1 MIRDPAAMSA
11 GRLDIAVRAV
21 LFLGLWLVL
30 TGYSPLDLA
39 IGLPAAAIAAGV
51 SLKLLPPGINDASPR
66 GMLKQ
71 IVRLP
76 AQSIGAGIE
85 VARQVF
91 AAQPRLRPGIVACH
105 TDMPEGL
112 AREAFLMLASL
123 QPGTL
128 PVAEAGDGTVRVQT
142 IDTDTDVNDAFCR
155 EEARF
160 ASEVCQARPHSGTR
174 A

>member
-1 MIRDPAAMSA
+1 MTRDPAAMPV
-11 GRLDIAVRAV
+11 GRSDIAVRAA

-30 TGYSPLDLA
+30 TGYSPLDLV
-39 IGLPAAAIAAGV
+39 IGLPAAAIATGV
-51 SLKLLPPGINDASPR
+51 SHKLLPPGINDASPR
-66 GMLKQ
+66 GILKQ
-71 IVRLP
+71 IARLP

-105 TDMPEGL
+105 TDMPEGI

-128 PVAEAGDGTVRVQT
+128 PVAEGHDGTVRVQT
-142 IDTDTDVNDAFCR
+142 IDLGTDVNASFGR

-160 ASEVCQARPHSGTR
+160 ASEVCQTRPRPGAR